1 MRNIRSFMQIL
12 RPERSLAL
20 LLALCVA
27 LCGWALAEEPNPWI
41 VNDSAAEAVPVED
54 GFTDEF
60 TDEFTD
66 NAVQQ
71 DAAAQMNAYTGID
84 MDADLRLGYVASTD
98 SQQINP
104 FLCNE
109 RDLVSL
115 NQLAFESVVEL
126 DDDFKPGPLL
136 ADSWTV
142 DGKTWTFK
150 LRDGVV
156 FHNGAPLTSSDVVI
170 SYQMFLNAG
179 ESNPYYGRLS
189 LIESMEATDTRT
201 LTVKAKYPGYV
212 TLYAMTF
219 PVVQQSTINESM
231 PRGTGPYWYTQFVYG
246 VGLRLEA
253 NPLWW
258 KNDPEIHSIA
268 AVNYADSGDAL
279 EALKTRQIN
288 LLCTQSSI
296 ASFSRNLSEYTSMD
310 YVTNTYEMLVPN
322 LSENSVMS
330 DVRIR
335 QAVMYAIDRAA
346 LAANAYLGM
355 GIQCEVPVN
364 PGSWLYES
372 QSAIFYY
379 SPERALQLLQSC
391 GWQDLTG
398 DGILNQVDGV
408 ILKDLELR
416 LITYNEPTNSI
427 RENACDMIADYLGK
441 VGIKVNIEVRG
452 RERVLRYIQERNYD
466 IALVGVNL
474 SEVPDLSQMFRSG
487 GSINL
492 NNYGNEEMQ
501 NLLTQVSTAATEA
514 EMKSIYSQIQMNI
527 VDRLPVLGMLFRT
540 GTVLSTRSL
549 AGLSG
554 IRAENTLNGIE
565 FMTK

>member
-1 MRNIRSFMQIL
+1 MQSW
-12 RPERSLAL
+12 RPER
-20 LLALCVA
+20 LLALVLALA
-27 LCGWALAEEPNPWI
+27 LCGAALAEEANPWL
-41 VNDSAAEAVPVED
+41 VDGAADAVPVEGDVADAFTD
-54 GFTDEF
+54 GFSDGS
-60 TDEFTD
+60 
-66 NAVQQ
+66 VQQ
-71 DAAAQMNAYTGID
+71 DASAALNSYSGID
-84 MDADLRLGYVASTD
+84 LDADLRVGYVATSQ

-104 FLCNE
+104 FLCSE

-115 NQLAFESVVEL
+115 NQLVFESVVEL
-126 DDDFKPGPLL
+126 DDEFKPSPLL

-142 DGKTWTFK
+142 DGRTWTFR
-150 LRDGVV
+150 LRDGIV
-156 FHNGAPLTSSDVVI
+156 FHNGAALTASDVVL

-179 ESNPYYGRLS
+179 ETNPYYGRVK
-189 LIESMEATDTRT
+189 LIESMEATDT
-201 LTVKAKYPGYV
+201 LTVTVKSKYEGYV

-219 PVVQQSTINESM
+219 PVVQQSTVNESLA
-231 PRGTGPYWYTQFVYG
+231 RGTGPYWYTQFQYG
-246 VGLRLEA
+246 AGLRLEA

-258 KNDPEIHSIA
+258 KNQPGLHSITA
-268 AVNYADSGDAL
+268 INYADSGDAL
-279 EALKTRQIN
+279 EALKTRQID
-288 LLCTQSSI
+288 LLCTQSSN
-296 ASFSRNLSEYTSMD
+296 ASFSRNLTEYTSMD

-322 LSENSVMS
+322 LNESSVMS

-346 LAANAYLGM
+346 LASNAYLGM
-355 GIQCEVPVN
+355 GIQCEVPIN

-372 QSAIFYY
+372 QSAVYYY

-427 RENACDMIADYLGK
+427 RENACDMIADYLGR
-441 VGIKVNIEVRG
+441 VGIKVSIEVRG
-452 RERVLRYIQERNYD
+452 QARVLRYIHEGDYD

-474 SEVPDLSQMFRSG
+474 SEVPDLTQMFRTG

-492 NNYGNEEMQ
+492 NKYGNEEMQ
-501 NLLTQVSTAATEA
+501 NLLTQIPGAATES
-514 EMKSIYSQIQMNI
+514 ELKSIYSQIQMNI
-527 VDRLPVLGMLFRT
+527 VEHLPVLGMLFRT

-565 FMTK
+565 FMTDDN

>member
-1 MRNIRSFMQIL
+1 MQIWK
-12 RPERSLAL
+12 PERILAL
-20 LLALCVA
+20 LTALCVA
-27 LCGWALAEEPNPWI
+27 LCGAALAEEPNPWI
-41 VNDSAAEAVPVED
+41 VDDSAADAVPVED

-60 TDEFTD
+60 TGET
-66 NAVQQ
+66 VQQ
-71 DAAAQMNAYTGID
+71 DAAAELNPYAGVNL
-84 MDADLRLGYVASTD
+84 DADLRLGYVASTD

-115 NQLAFESVVEL
+115 NQLVFESVVEL

-156 FHNGAPLTSSDVVI
+156 FHNGAPLTASDVVL

-179 ESNPYYGRLS
+179 ETNPYYGRLS
-189 LIESMEATDTRT
+189 LIESMEATDTLT
-201 LTVKAKYPGYV
+201 LTVHAKYAGYV

-231 PRGTGPYWYTQFVYG
+231 ARGTGPYWYTQFVYG

-258 KNDPEIHSIA
+258 KNDPEVHSIA

-288 LLCTQSSI
+288 ILCTQSSN

-322 LSENSVMS
+322 LSDTSLMS

-346 LAANAYLGM
+346 LASNAYLGM

-427 RENACDMIADYLGK
+427 RENACDMIADYLGR

-452 RERVLRYIQERNYD
+452 RERILRYIQERDYD

-501 NLLTQVSTAATEA
+501 NLLSQVSTAATEA

-565 FMTK
+565 FMSK

>member
-1 MRNIRSFMQIL
+1 MRNIRNFMQIW
-12 RPERSLAL
+12 RPERVLAL
-20 LLALCVA
+20 LTALCLLLGGA
-27 LCGWALAEEPNPWI
+27 ALAEEPNPWI
-41 VNDSAAEAVPVED
+41 VDDPAADAVPVED
-54 GFTDEF
+54 GFTDEATGDF
-60 TDEFTD
+60 SGEL
-66 NAVQQ
+66 VQQ
-71 DAAAQMNAYTGID
+71 EAAAELNPYSGINL
-84 MDADLRLGYVASTD
+84 DADLRLGYVAATD

-115 NQLAFESVVEL
+115 NQLVFESVVEL

-142 DGKTWTFK
+142 DGNTWTFK

-156 FHNGAPLTSSDVVI
+156 FHNGAPLTASDVVL
-170 SYQMFLNAG
+170 SYQMFLSAG
-179 ESNPYYGRLS
+179 ETNPYYGRLS
-189 LIESMEATDTRT
+189 LIESMEATGTLT
-201 LTVKAKYPGYV
+201 LTVKAKYSGYV

-219 PVVQQSTINESM
+219 PVVQQSTVNESM
-231 PRGTGPYWYTQFVYG
+231 ARGTGPYWYTQFVYG

-258 KNDPEIHSIA
+258 KNEPEIHSIA

-288 LLCTQSSI
+288 LLCTQSSN

-322 LSENSVMS
+322 LSESSLMS

-416 LITYNEPTNSI
+416 LVSYNESTNSI
-427 RENACDMIADYLGK
+427 RENACDMIADYLSK
-441 VGIKVNIEVRG
+441 VGIKVNSEVRG
-452 RERVLRYIQERNYD
+452 RERTLRYIREHDYD

-501 NLLTQVSTAATEA
+501 NLLTQLSTVATEA

-565 FMTK
+565 FMSK

>member
-1 MRNIRSFMQIL
+1 MRNIRNCMQSW
-12 RPERSLAL
+12 RPER
-20 LLALCVA
+20 LLALVLALA
-27 LCGWALAEEPNPWI
+27 LCGAALAEEANPWL
-41 VNDSAAEAVPVED
+41 VDGAADAVPVEGDVADAFTD
-54 GFTDEF
+54 GFSDGS
-60 TDEFTD
+60 
-66 NAVQQ
+66 VQQ
-71 DAAAQMNAYTGID
+71 DASAALNSYSGID
-84 MDADLRLGYVASTD
+84 LDADLRVGYVATSQ

-104 FLCNE
+104 FLCSE

-115 NQLAFESVVEL
+115 NQLVFESVVEL
-126 DDDFKPGPLL
+126 DDEFKPSPLL

-142 DGKTWTFK
+142 DGRTWTFR
-150 LRDGVV
+150 LRDGIV
-156 FHNGAPLTSSDVVI
+156 FHNGAALTASDVVL

-179 ESNPYYGRLS
+179 ETNPYYGRVK
-189 LIESMEATDTRT
+189 LIESMEASDT
-201 LTVKAKYPGYV
+201 LTVTVKSKYEGYV

-219 PVVQQSTINESM
+219 PVVQQSTVNESLA
-231 PRGTGPYWYTQFVYG
+231 RGTGPYWYTQFQYG
-246 VGLRLEA
+246 AGLRLEA

-258 KNDPEIHSIA
+258 KNQPGLHSITA
-268 AVNYADSGDAL
+268 INYADSGDAL
-279 EALKTRQIN
+279 EALKTRQID
-288 LLCTQSSI
+288 LLCTQSSN
-296 ASFSRNLSEYTSMD
+296 ASFSRNLTEYTSMD

-322 LSENSVMS
+322 LNESSVMS

-346 LAANAYLGM
+346 LASNAYLGM
-355 GIQCEVPVN
+355 GIQCEVPIN

-372 QSAIFYY
+372 QSAVYYY

-427 RENACDMIADYLGK
+427 RENACDMIADYLGR
-441 VGIKVNIEVRG
+441 VGIKVSIEVRG
-452 RERVLRYIQERNYD
+452 QARVLRYIHEGDYD

-474 SEVPDLSQMFRSG
+474 SEVPDLTQMFRTG

-492 NNYGNEEMQ
+492 NKYGNEEMQ
-501 NLLTQVSTAATEA
+501 NLLTQIPGAATES
-514 EMKSIYSQIQMNI
+514 ELKSIYSQIQMNI
-527 VDRLPVLGMLFRT
+527 VEHLPVLGMLFRT

-565 FMTK
+565 FMTDDN

>member
-1 MRNIRSFMQIL
+1 
-12 RPERSLAL
+12 
-20 LLALCVA
+20 
-27 LCGWALAEEPNPWI
+27 
-41 VNDSAAEAVPVED
+41 
-54 GFTDEF
+54 
-60 TDEFTD
+60 
-66 NAVQQ
+66 
-71 DAAAQMNAYTGID
+71 
-84 MDADLRLGYVASTD
+84 
-98 SQQINP
+98 
-104 FLCNE
+104 
-109 RDLVSL
+109 
-115 NQLAFESVVEL
+115 
-126 DDDFKPGPLL
+126 
-136 ADSWTV
+136 
-142 DGKTWTFK
+142 
-150 LRDGVV
+150 
-156 FHNGAPLTSSDVVI
+156 
-170 SYQMFLNAG
+170 
-179 ESNPYYGRLS
+179 
-189 LIESMEATDTRT
+189 
-201 LTVKAKYPGYV
+201 
-212 TLYAMTF
+212 
-219 PVVQQSTINESM
+219 
-231 PRGTGPYWYTQFVYG
+231 
-246 VGLRLEA
+246 
-253 NPLWW
+253 
-258 KNDPEIHSIA
+258 
-268 AVNYADSGDAL
+268 
-279 EALKTRQIN
+279 
-288 LLCTQSSI
+288 
-296 ASFSRNLSEYTSMD
+296 MD

-427 RENACDMIADYLGK
+427 RENACDMIADYLGR

-452 RERVLRYIQERNYD
+452 QARVLRYIQEHDYD

-501 NLLTQVSTAATEA
+501 NLLTQLSTVATEA

-549 AGLSG
+549 AGLGG

>member
-1 MRNIRSFMQIL
+1 MQIWK
-12 RPERSLAL
+12 PERALAL
-20 LLALCVA
+20 YLALCLA
-27 LCGWALAEEPNPWI
+27 LCGAALAEEPNPWI
-41 VNDSAAEAVPVED
+41 EGGAADAVPVEG
-54 GFTDEF
+54 GFTDGF
-60 TDEFTD
+60 ADGT
-66 NAVQQ
+66 VQQ
-71 DAAAQMNAYTGID
+71 DAAAELNSYSGIN
-84 MDADLRLGYVASTD
+84 MDADLRVGYVASSD

-115 NQLAFESVVEL
+115 NQLVFESVVEL
-126 DDDFKPGPLL
+126 DDDFKPSPLL

-142 DGKTWTFK
+142 EDKTWTFK
-150 LRDGVV
+150 LRDGIV
-156 FHNGAPLTSSDVVI
+156 FHNGAPLTASDVVL

-179 ESNPYYGRLS
+179 NTNPYYGRVA
-189 LIESMEATDTRT
+189 LIESMEATDA
-201 LTVKAKYPGYV
+201 LTVTVKSKYKGYV

-231 PRGTGPYWYTQFVYG
+231 ARGTGPYWYTQFQYG
-246 VGLRLEA
+246 AGLRLEA

-258 KNDPEIHSIA
+258 KNEPGLHSIA
-268 AVNYADSGDAL
+268 AINYADSGDAL
-279 EALKTRQIN
+279 EALKTRQID
-288 LLCTQSSI
+288 LLCTQSSN

-322 LSENSVMS
+322 LNDSSVMS

-346 LAANAYLGM
+346 LASNAYLGM

-372 QSAIFYY
+372 QSAVYYY

-427 RENACDMIADYLGK
+427 RENACYMIADYLGR
-441 VGIKVNIEVRG
+441 VGIKVTIEVRG
-452 RERVLRYIQERNYD
+452 QERVLRYIREGSYD

-492 NNYGNEEMQ
+492 NNYGNKEMQ
-501 NLLTQVSTAATEA
+501 ELLLKVPDATTEA
-514 EMKSIYSQIQMNI
+514 EMKSIYSQMQMNI

-565 FMTK
+565 FLTDEN